1 MGYFVLSEATQ
12 TSEPSTRAN
21 GCKRCF
27 MCDSRGAV
35 LNNALQGAVA
45 VKERIVN
52 RGIALRAFM
61 LAVERGSTEDIV
73 NMWETI
79 CDLEEA
85 RKNVVVLRS
94 RESAISCYRALLGR
108 LDRESIRL
116 PLILSQEDADA
127 IDPPREDP
135 YAEDAVDL
143 LDDIRSGRP
152 FEDFDE
158 DGDVIDPFDEPP
170 ISDASLPDDGPEDGP
185 HWLDDALRSRPGQ

>member
-1 MGYFVLSEATQ
+1 M
-12 TSEPSTRAN
+12 
-21 GCKRCF
+21 
-27 MCDSRGAV
+27 
-35 LNNALQGAVA
+35 
-45 VKERIVN
+45 N